1 MRLLSAAT
9 PAKPPGGGGG
19 GKGMCPGTP
28 WASFLGA
35 SGMSTDLCT
44 SSTVSHFL
52 RLPLWVV
59 QKMKKNRESDFVQ
72 FGKIL
77 QDNESNKYL
86 G

>member
-19 GKGMCPGTP
+19 GNGIWPEG
-28 WASFLGA
+28 ASFLGA

-52 RLPLWVV
+52 RAPLC
-59 QKMKKNRESDFVQ
+59 KKEGQ
-72 FGKIL
+72 CAIKTIEEIEGL
-77 QDNESNKYL
+77 
-86 G
+86 